1 LDGNYLGHYAI
12 KKVAIGNSKPY
23 LYKILQEV
31 RLLEQLRHPNIIP
44 YHHVWIEDAQFSRWA
59 RFSFG
64 SEQVLIRRIASHL
77 R

>member
-1 LDGNYLGHYAI
+1 MLDGNYLGHYAI

-44 YHHVWIEDAQFSRWA
+44 YHHVWIEDAQFSR
-59 RFSFG
+59 
-64 SEQVLIRRIASHL
+64 
-77 R
+77 